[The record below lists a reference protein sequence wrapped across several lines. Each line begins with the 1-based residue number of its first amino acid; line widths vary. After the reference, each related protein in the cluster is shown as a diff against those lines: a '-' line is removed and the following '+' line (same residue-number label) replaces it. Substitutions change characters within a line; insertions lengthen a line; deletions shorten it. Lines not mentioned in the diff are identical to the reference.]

1 MSMSDFLVNIDGID
15 KTAHIVTRLEVTG
28 TGVEYIYYNVDGE
41 KDENGDLYLFTSRVK
56 SNEDGT
62 DEIIEIEN
70 EDEKKIAF
78 EIFSK
83 ACSLVR
89 LETSISL
96 MLTPLIIVGLFDVIK
111 AKIVENNKNK
121 RTITMKDIERMI
133 AVL

>member
-83 ACSLVR
+83 IFIVTQTPFVLFHCFRAKNQQVV
-89 LETSISL
+89 ISSN
-96 MLTPLIIVGLFDVIK
+96 IFC
-111 AKIVENNKNK
+111 
-121 RTITMKDIERMI
+121 
-133 AVL
+133 

>member
-1 MSMSDFLVNIDGID
+1 MSMSDFFVNIDWID

-83 ACSLVR
+83 AYKELQ
-89 LETSISL
+89 E
-96 MLTPLIIVGLFDVIK
+96 
-111 AKIVENNKNK
+111 
-121 RTITMKDIERMI
+121 
-133 AVL
+133 

>member
-83 ACSLVR
+83 ACSLVK

-96 MLTPLIIVGLFDVIK
+96 MLTPLIIVDLFDVIK

-121 RTITMKDIERMI
+121 RTIIIKAIERMI

>member
-15 KTAHIVTRLEVTG
+15 KTAHIVTRLEVIG
-28 TGVEYIYYNVDGE
+28 TGIEYIYYNVDGE
-41 KDENGDLYLFTSRVK
+41 KDENGDLYLFASRVK

-83 ACSLVR
+83 AYKELQ
-89 LETSISL
+89 E
-96 MLTPLIIVGLFDVIK
+96 
-111 AKIVENNKNK
+111 
-121 RTITMKDIERMI
+121 
-133 AVL
+133 

>member
-78 EIFSK
+78 EKQLNAIFYMTYK
-83 ACSLVR
+83 FLGCIINAFF
-89 LETSISL
+89 SI
-96 MLTPLIIVGLFDVIK
+96 
-111 AKIVENNKNK
+111 
-121 RTITMKDIERMI
+121 
-133 AVL
+133 

>member
-15 KTAHIVTRLEVTG
+15 KAAHIVTRLEVTG

-83 ACSLVR
+83 AYKELQ
-89 LETSISL
+89 E
-96 MLTPLIIVGLFDVIK
+96 
-111 AKIVENNKNK
+111 
-121 RTITMKDIERMI
+121 
-133 AVL
+133 